1 MSRRNNYENNRAR
14 RTRKNWIG
22 VTGII
27 LAVVMLTT
35 AALTGVGFATKSFEQ
50 NPFNKERN
58 PDNLLTTECYMKN
71 LTDEFDKGL
80 NVKWNDDGSFV
91 MSGKYEDDQIAKDAR
106 FVYEFASITLEAGD
120 YTISTGNDNCKKD
133 EFGLVVYYDGKT
145 EYIGSEEFTLIL
157 DEESTVTVGL
167 FVKNDL
173 RLWSLSS
180 KITPTLVAG
189 TEAGEFYK

>member
-1 MSRRNNYENNRAR
+1 MSYKVKRVLSA
-14 RTRKNWIG
+14 IG
-22 VTGII
+22 IFLAI
-27 LAVVMLTT
+27 LTVVFSVLH
-35 AALTGVGFATKSFEQ
+35 LSGVEMKTPDKWFD
-50 NPFNKERN
+50 KERN

-71 LTDEFDKGL
+71 LTKEFDKGL

-91 MSGKYEDDQIAKDAR
+91 MSGKYEDEKLAKEAR
-106 FVYEFASITLEAGD
+106 FVYEFATVQLAAGD

-133 EFGLVVYYDGKT
+133 EFGLVVYYNGQT
-145 EYIGSEEFTLIL
+145 EYVGSEPYTIPL
-157 DEESTVTVGL
+157 DEESTVTIGL

-189 TEAGEFYK
+189 TEAGDFYK